1 MLQDAHKALEAMSA
15 ASAAIKEERWHDAQ
29 QALQQVQQILTP
41 LMRGVGDK
49 AQEAVMA
56 PKEDKGDRE

>member
-15 ASAAIKEERWHDAQ
+15 ASTAIKEERWHDAQ
-29 QALQQVQQILTP
+29 QTLQQLQALLTS

-56 PKEDKGDRE
+56 PTEDPRDRE